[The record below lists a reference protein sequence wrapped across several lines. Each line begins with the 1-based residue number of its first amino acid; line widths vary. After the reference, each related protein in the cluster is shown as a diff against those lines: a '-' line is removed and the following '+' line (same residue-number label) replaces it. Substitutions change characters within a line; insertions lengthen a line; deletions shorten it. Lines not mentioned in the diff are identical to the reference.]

1 MAEIRW
7 CTGET
12 GRSEPLGGDG
22 PLGLGREPDNHFV
35 LADPGVSRHHARL
48 VRSGDD
54 WAIEDLGSSN
64 GTRVNGRRVSRALL
78 KDGDRVRLCGVELE
92 FRDVPAAG
100 TPPDAADGDASY
112 FLARGGQ
119 RLGPYAWEDLTG
131 FAANGQVAPD
141 DELWG
146 PGLDRWTPA
155 TAIPGLLPPVPAPL
169 PRPTPKR
176 PETSAR
182 RRSPFARGLLV
193 AAPAAA
199 LLLLLGALGWW
210 FWGSHPGADGGDAGD
225 GNRRAIETATAQAPP
240 APPPPVD
247 DWKEYPD
254 LEAERRRIGDSLR
267 AFQRALRAGAVD
279 EAVSWIATERQATY
293 AALFR
298 NKPAA
303 MASFADLLERSQLTF
318 LAPPA
323 EPSVATTVRTAEYTV
338 TIDGFD
344 FYLRWCRR
352 DDRWVLFDF

>member
-22 PLGLGREPDNHFV
+22 PLGLGRESDNHFV
-35 LADPGVSRHHARL
+35 LTDPGVSRHHARL
-48 VRSGDD
+48 VRSGDG

-78 KDGDRVRLCGVELE
+78 RDGDRVRLCGVELE
-92 FRDVPAAG
+92 FRAVPAAG
-100 TPPDAADGDASY
+100 PFPGAADRDASY
-112 FLARGGQ
+112 DLARGGQ
-119 RLGPYAWEDLTG
+119 RLGPYTWEDLTG

-155 TAIPGLLPPVPAPL
+155 IAIPGLLPPVPAPL
-169 PRPTPKR
+169 PRPAPPRPATP
-176 PETSAR
+176 AR
-182 RRSPFARGLLV
+182 RRSSLARGLLV

-199 LLLLLGALGWW
+199 LLLLLGALASWV
-210 FWGSHPGADGGDAGD
+210 WGSRPGADRGDAGD

-254 LEAERRRIGDSLR
+254 LEAERQRIGESLR
-267 AFQRALRAGAVD
+267 AFQSALRTGAVD
-279 EAVSWIATERQATY
+279 EAVSWIAAERQATY

-303 MASFADLLERSQLTF
+303 MASFADLLEKSQLTF

-344 FYLRWCRR
+344 FYLRWCRM

>member
-1 MAEIRW
+1 MGEIRW

-22 PLGLGREPDNHFV
+22 PLGLGRESDNHFV
-35 LADPGVSRHHARL
+35 LTDPGVSRHHARF
-48 VRSGDD
+48 VRRGDG
-54 WAIEDLGSSN
+54 WAIEDLGSAN

-78 KDGDRVRLCGVELE
+78 RDGDQVRLCGVELE
-92 FRDVPAAG
+92 FRAAPAASLLPG
-100 TPPDAADGDASY
+100 ADDRDASY
-112 FLARGGQ
+112 YLARGGQ
-119 RLGPYAWEDLTG
+119 RLGPYTWEDLTG

-146 PGLDRWTPA
+146 PGLDRWIPA
-155 TAIPGLLPPVPAPL
+155 IAIPGLLPPVPAPL
-169 PRPTPKR
+169 PRPSPSR
-176 PETSAR
+176 PAR
-182 RRSPFARGLLV
+182 PPRQRSSLAQGLLV
-193 AAPAAA
+193 VAPVAA
-199 LLLLLGALGWW
+199 LLLLLGALASWV
-210 FWGSHPGADGGDAGD
+210 WGSRPGADDGDAGD
-225 GNRRAIETATAQAPP
+225 GNRRAIETASAPAPP
-240 APPPPVD
+240 ALPPAVD

-254 LEAERRRIGDSLR
+254 LEAERQRIGDSLS

-279 EAVSWIATERQATY
+279 EAVSWIAAERQATY

-303 MASFADLLERSQLTF
+303 MASFADLLEKSQLTF

-344 FYLRWCRR
+344 FYLRWCQV

>member
-7 CTGET
+7 CTVET

-22 PLGLGREPDNHFV
+22 PLGLGRESDNSFV

-48 VRSGDD
+48 VRSGDG

-64 GTRVNGRRVSRALL
+64 GTRVNGRRVSRARL

-100 TPPDAADGDASY
+100 PLPGAVDGDASY
-112 FLARGGQ
+112 DLARGGQ
-119 RLGPYAWEDLTG
+119 RLGPYTWAELTG

-169 PRPTPKR
+169 PRPNTKR
-176 PETSAR
+176 PATPAR
-182 RRSPFARGLLV
+182 RRSPLAQALLV

-199 LLLLLGALGWW
+199 LLLLLGALAWW
-210 FWGSHPGADGGDAGD
+210 FRGSRPGADGGGADD
-225 GNRRAIETATAQAPP
+225 GRGRTVATAEATP
-240 APPPPVD
+240 APIPPVG

-254 LEAERRRIGDSLR
+254 LEAERQRIGDSLG
-267 AFQRALRAGAVD
+267 AFQKALRAGAVD
-279 EAVSWIATERQATY
+279 EAVSWIAAERQATY

-303 MASFADLLERSQLTF
+303 MASFADLLEKSQLTF

-338 TIDGFD
+338 TVDGFD
-344 FYLRWCRR
+344 FYLRWCRV

>member
-22 PLGLGREPDNHFV
+22 PLGLGREPDNSFV
-35 LADPGVSRHHARL
+35 LTDAGVSRHHARI
-48 VRSGDD
+48 VRSGDG

-78 KDGDRVRLCGVELE
+78 RDGDRVRLCGVELE

-100 TPPDAADGDASY
+100 PLPGAADTEASY
-112 FLARGGQ
+112 YLARGGQ
-119 RLGPYAWEDLTG
+119 RLGPYTWENLTG
-131 FAANGQVAPD
+131 FAANGQVAPA

-146 PGLDRWTPA
+146 PGLERWTPA
-155 TAIPGLLPPVPAPL
+155 IAIPGLLPPVPAPL
-169 PRPTPKR
+169 SRPTPPR
-176 PETSAR
+176 PAPASR
-182 RRSPFARGLLV
+182 RRSLLAKGLLV

-199 LLLLLGALGWW
+199 LLLLLGVLASRSG
-210 FWGSHPGADGGDAGD
+210 GSRPDADGGDTSD
-225 GNRRAIETATAQAPP
+225 GNRRAIETAQASP

-254 LEAERRRIGDSLR
+254 LETERQRIGDSLS

-279 EAVSWIATERQATY
+279 EAVSWIAAERQAAY

-298 NKPAA
+298 NEPAA
-303 MASFADLLERSQLTF
+303 MASFADLLGRSQLTF

-323 EPSVATTVRTAEYTV
+323 EPSVATTLRTAEYTV

-344 FYLRWCRR
+344 FYLRWCRV
-352 DDRWVLFDF
+352 DDRWILFDF

>member
-22 PLGLGREPDNHFV
+22 PLGLGRESDNHFV
-35 LADPGVSRHHARL
+35 LTDPGVSRHHARL

-64 GTRVNGRRVSRALL
+64 GTRVNGRRVSSALL
-78 KDGDRVRLCGVELE
+78 RDGDRVRLCGVELE

-100 TPPDAADGDASY
+100 PPPDAADRDASY

-169 PRPTPKR
+169 PGPNPKR
-176 PETSAR
+176 PAPPAR
-182 RRSPFARGLLV
+182 RRSPLAQGLLA

-199 LLLLLGALGWW
+199 LLLLLGALAWW
-210 FWGSHPGADGGDAGD
+210 TWGSRPGADGGDADD
-225 GNRRAIETATAQAPP
+225 GSGRALETAQATP
-240 APPPPVD
+240 APPPSVD
-247 DWKEYPD
+247 DGKESPPD
-254 LEAERRRIGDSLR
+254 LAAERRRIGDSLD

-279 EAVSWIATERQATY
+279 EAVSWIASERQATY

-298 NKPAA
+298 NEPAA

-344 FYLRWCRR
+344 FYLRWCRV

>member
-22 PLGLGREPDNHFV
+22 PLGLGRESDNHFV
-35 LADPGVSRHHARL
+35 LTDPGVSRHHARL
-48 VRSGDD
+48 VRSGDG

-78 KDGDRVRLCGVELE
+78 RDGDRVRLCGVELE
-92 FRDVPAAG
+92 FRDALAAG
-100 TPPDAADGDASY
+100 PPPDAADRDASY

-146 PGLDRWTPA
+146 PGLDRWTRA
-155 TAIPGLLPPVPAPL
+155 IAIPGLLPSVPAPL
-169 PRPTPKR
+169 PRPAPPR
-176 PETSAR
+176 PAAFAR
-182 RRSPFARGLLV
+182 RRSPLAQGLLV
-193 AAPAAA
+193 AAPTAA
-199 LLLLLGALGWW
+199 LLLLLGALAWW
-210 FWGSHPGADGGDAGD
+210 TWGSRPGANGGDAGD
-225 GNRRAIETATAQAPP
+225 GNRRAIEAETAQASPVPP
-240 APPPPVD
+240 LPVD
-247 DWKEYPD
+247 EWKGYPD
-254 LEAERRRIGDSLR
+254 LEAERQRIGDSLG
-267 AFQRALRAGAVD
+267 AFQKALRAGAVD
-279 EAVSWIATERQATY
+279 EAVSWIAAERQATY

-298 NKPAA
+298 NEPAA

-323 EPSVATTVRTAEYTV
+323 EPSATTALRTAEYTV

-344 FYLRWCRR
+344 FYLRWCRM